1 MDEWKERNFV
11 EPYYL
16 VRRTG
21 SPAFGDRGQEREA
34 PARRTKGQS
43 GVHDRVQ

>member
-34 PARRTKGQS
+34 PARRTEGQS